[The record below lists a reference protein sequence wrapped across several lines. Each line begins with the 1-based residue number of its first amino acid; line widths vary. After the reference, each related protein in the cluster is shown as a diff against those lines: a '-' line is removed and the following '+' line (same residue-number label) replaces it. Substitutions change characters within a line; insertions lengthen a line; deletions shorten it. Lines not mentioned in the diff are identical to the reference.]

1 MNTTERRKLE
11 GVVTSKLAETRKAYQ
26 SRRENEL
33 NGIVEMLESNPPD
46 AIKKMVEQRKSLES
60 DYEQKCKALDEQKDA
75 LSDKH
80 RKVVEELEEKAKKL
94 GYKIRVCYSGDV
106 EISLASETT
115 YTGRY
120 NDQLVRT
127 YSEPKLTKHV
137 AETQQQLQKFDDLA
151 SEYVVQIWSESP
163 DMGEVHKRF
172 RDELTKLA
180 A

>member
-11 GVVTSKLAETRKAYQ
+11 GVVTSKLAETRQAYEA
-26 SRRENEL
+26 RRENEL
-33 NGIVEMLESNPPD
+33 DGIKEMLRSNPPD
-46 AIKKMVEQRKSLES
+46 AVKKMGEQRKSLES
-60 DYEQKCKALDEQKDA
+60 DYKQKRKALDEQKDA

-80 RKVVEELEEKAKKL
+80 RKVVEELEKKAEGL
-94 GYKIRVCYSGDV
+94 GYDVDLCYDGDV
-106 EISLASETT
+106 EISLASKTT
-115 YTGRY
+115 YTGRN

-151 SEYVVQIWSESP
+151 SDYVVQIWSESP
-163 DMGEVHKRF
+163 DMEEVHKRF
-172 RDELTKLA
+172 KGDLTKLA

>member
-1 MNTTERRKLE
+1 MNTIERRKLE
-11 GVVTSKLAETRKAYQ
+11 GVVTSKLAETRQAYE
-26 SRRENEL
+26 SRREREKND
-33 NGIVEMLESNPPD
+33 IVEMLESNPPD
-46 AIKKMVEQRKSLES
+46 AIKKMVEQRKSLEN
-60 DYEQKCKALDEQKDA
+60 DYEQKRKALDEQKDA

-94 GYKIRVCYSGDV
+94 GYKIRLRYDDDI

-127 YSEPKLTKHV
+127 YHEPSLTKHV

-151 SEYVVQIWSESP
+151 SEYTIDVWSESP
-163 DMGEVHKRF
+163 DMKEVHKRF
-172 RDELTKLA
+172 KDDLAKLA

>member
-11 GVVTSKLAETRKAYQ
+11 GVVTSKLAETRQAYE

-33 NGIVEMLESNPPD
+33 NGIKEMLISNPPD

-60 DYEQKCKALDEQKDA
+60 DYEQKRKALNDQKDA

-80 RKVVEELEEKAKKL
+80 QKVVEELEEKAKGL
-94 GYKIRVCYSGDV
+94 GYKIRLRYDDDV
-106 EISLASETT
+106 EISLASESI

-127 YSEPKLTKHV
+127 YREPKLTKHA

-151 SEYVVQIWSESP
+151 SEYVVSVWSESP
-163 DMGEVHKRF
+163 DMGELHKRF
-172 RDELTKLA
+172 RDDLAKLA